1 MNENGGSEGALPTGH
16 RRCNG
21 TVHRQKSQTNHIY
34 THVRPLVA
42 RICHMVTNT
51 TVAVAS
57 AITVSIV
64 PIPTIAVT
72 SSMPSASLRDMKS
85 NITNVEFQI
94 F

>member
-1 MNENGGSEGALPTGH
+1 MKMVVPRVPFQRGIVGVMEPSMD
-16 RRCNG
+16 
-21 TVHRQKSQTNHIY
+21 QKVKPITSTH

-42 RICHMVTNT
+42 RICHMVTKT

-64 PIPTIAVT
+64 PIPAIAVT

-85 NITNVEFQI
+85 NITNVDFQI